1 MLGDLF
7 LPCEAPEA
15 PKQGFFKNLFSGRI
29 ITVILLIC
37 FSDNL
42 SEMLGDLF
50 LPCEAPEAPKQGF
63 FKNLFSGGIITIILL
78 ICFSDNLSEMLGDL
92 FLPCEAPEAPKQGF
106 FKNLFSGG
114 TSTLDR
120 EELCKYYTCLGL
132 IMRKPDFVADADQ
145 SGHRVRTGLKSI

>member
-7 LPCEAPEA
+7 LPC
-15 PKQGFFKNLFSGRI
+15 
-29 ITVILLIC
+29 
-37 FSDNL
+37 
-42 SEMLGDLF
+42 
-50 LPCEAPEAPKQGF
+50 EAPKQGF
-63 FKNLFSGGIITIILL
+63 FKNLFSGGIFTVILL

-120 EELCKYYTCLGL
+120 EELCKYYLLACSV
-132 IMRKPDFVADADQ
+132 FVQ
-145 SGHRVRTGLKSI
+145 FSLVVR